1 METRLD
7 TFNGWQM
14 RAAVESRLTSKG
26 EAKYYIV
33 EPITYSEYSR
43 STPQTEAEARGTRG
57 PFDSSDAAFNAAFKS
72 CRQAIGKVIYLR
84 ARRDFN

>member
-14 RAAVESRLTSKG
+14 RATVASRLTSKG

-33 EPITYSEYSR
+33 EPVTYKEFSVSG
-43 STPQTEAEARGTRG
+43 PLNQAVGANDAG
-57 PFDSSDAAFNAAFKS
+57 PFDSSDEAFSTAFRG
-72 CRQAIGKVIYLR
+72 CRRAIEHVIR
-84 ARRDFN
+84 FRNRRSSR

>member
-14 RAAVESRLTSKG
+14 RVTVESRLTPAG

-33 EPITYSEYSR
+33 EPVTYSEYSR
-43 STPQTEAEARGTRG
+43 IAPRTETEARGVRG
-57 PFDSSDAAFNAAFKS
+57 PFNCSDDAFSAAFTS
-72 CRQAIGKVIYLR
+72 CRHAIGNVIR
-84 ARRDFN
+84 FREWRDVK

>member
-14 RAAVESRLTSKG
+14 RATVESRLTSKG

-33 EPITYSEYSR
+33 EPITYSEYAR
-43 STPQTEAEARGTRG
+43 NTPQSGAEACGKSG
-57 PFDSSDAAFNAAFKS
+57 PFDSSDAAFSAAFGS
-72 CRQAIGKVIYLR
+72 CRHAIGRVISLR
-84 ARRDFN
+84 ARREFY

>member
-33 EPITYSEYSR
+33 EPATYSEYSR
-43 STPQTEAEARGTRG
+43 NTPRTEAEAHGKCG
-57 PFDSSDAAFNAAFKS
+57 PFDSSDAAFDAAFKS
-72 CRQAIGKVIYLR
+72 CRQAIGRTIYLR
-84 ARRDFN
+84 NR